1 MRKLVL
7 VLIVATLLA
16 TSCKNESS
24 TGTGGDTAAITDTSA
39 TSTSSTATTNSAASA
54 TTATTD
60 ATKTDTAA
68 TKRLKHE
75 LVLARDA
82 ALESA
87 QLKSQFL
94 ARATRSARR

>member
-1 MRKLVL
+1 V
-7 VLIVATLLA
+7 TTGLA
-16 TSCKNESS
+16 R
-24 TGTGGDTAAITDTSA
+24 DITDR
-39 TSTSSTATTNSAASA
+39 
-54 TTATTD
+54 
-60 ATKTDTAA
+60 
-68 TKRLKHE
+68 KRLKHE